1 MTCKRV
7 KNSAMNFSWQNTNTF
22 GTHTTFPAFHRS
34 TPYPVSLEIPAPGSF
49 ASFAGEKNRLRFL
62 WSPPSHF
69 LRPEDPQDPRSS
81 LCRPAH
87 LPGSGNPPSFLS
99 RVRES
104 ETGEAGLVGR
114 LSFLHQAVCLLRRA
128 PLPGFEYSGC
138 GQRVSP
144 GLAEGQGLGD
154 AVYAGGAAA
163 NGHPRAEDHWPGRGF
178 GSQRT

>member
-1 MTCKRV
+1 MTCKGV
-7 KNSAMNFSWQNTNTF
+7 KNSAMYFSCKSINTF
-22 GTHTTFPAFHRS
+22 GTHTAFPAFPRS
-34 TPYPVSLEIPAPGSF
+34 TPGPVSLGIPKRGSF
-49 ASFAGEKNRLRFL
+49 ASSAGEKNSLRCL
-62 WSPPSHF
+62 WPAPSHF
-69 LRPEDPQDPRSS
+69 LRPEDPQDSRSA

-99 RVRES
+99 KVRES

-144 GLAEGQGLGD
+144 GLANGQVLGD
-154 AVYAGGAAA
+154 AVYAGGAASS
-163 NGHPRAEDHWPGRGF
+163 GYPGAEGHWPGRGF
-178 GSQRT
+178 GS